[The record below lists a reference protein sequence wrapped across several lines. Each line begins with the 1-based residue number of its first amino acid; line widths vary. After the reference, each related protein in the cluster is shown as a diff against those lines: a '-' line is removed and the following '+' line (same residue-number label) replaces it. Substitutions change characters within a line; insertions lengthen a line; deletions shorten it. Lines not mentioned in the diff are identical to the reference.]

1 MSIGKSRLGRQS
13 PYQEDLSAPPRPK
26 TSISGSSI
34 VMSGVGTPTRTTR
47 AGEVAGVER
56 LLEDRRV
63 ADGVDG
69 DVHAEPAGERLDRLD
84 RVGLLAS

>member
-13 PYQEDLSAPPRPK
+13 PYQEDFSAPPRPK

-34 VMSGVGTPTRTTR
+34 FMVGVGHADQDDG

-56 LLEDRRV
+56 LL
-63 ADGVDG
+63 VDLG
-69 DVHAEPAGERLDRLD
+69 WPTASMATSTPKPPVRPLIASTGS
-84 RVGLLAS
+84 VSLAS